1 MSKAL
6 LAAILC
12 VSCSTALAFMPKP
25 LLRAQPVAAA
35 STTSRAP
42 TTKMSFDLA
51 TTYITA
57 LHNHYYPTTCLQ
69 ALGLVSLGDVMAQ
82 CLETS
87 SGDGNGAPISLDWR
101 RTLRMGTL
109 GVIIGGLG
117 TATWLRYLEDQLPVI
132 ESHAAASF
140 VDLPLWLYEPV
151 LRAFE
156 LSGPEH
162 SVGLDTVADSL
173 LVVVKATLDVC
184 VWAPIANT
192 LYLAL
197 TPLSEGRGLASAAES
212 ISDNFIPVM
221 KSELKTFFPYN
232 LVAFALIPPLVRP
245 FTTGVLSMA
254 FSTYIS
260 WVTHLE
266 PKLAIALATAD
277 AQAQGERRTE
287 RRTEMARD
295 AMLVVAAMDAIDAM
309 RTDAA
314 RVVAAME
321 HTDAARRVVEAME
334 RIDAAAGRMDAIET
348 R

>member
-1 MSKAL
+1 MD
-6 LAAILC
+6 
-12 VSCSTALAFMPKP
+12 T
-25 LLRAQPVAAA
+25 
-35 STTSRAP
+35 
-42 TTKMSFDLA
+42 
-51 TTYITA
+51 
-57 LHNHYYPTTCLQ
+57 
-69 ALGLVSLGDVMAQ
+69 LGL
-82 CLETS
+82 
-87 SGDGNGAPISLDWR
+87 
-101 RTLRMGTL
+101 
-109 GVIIGGLG
+109 IIGGLG

-197 TPLSEGRGLASAAES
+197 TPLSEGRGFASAAES
-212 ISDNFIPVM
+212 IRDNFIPVM
-221 KSELKTFFPYN
+221 KSELRTFFPYN

-277 AQAQGERRTE
+277 ARGERRTE
-287 RRTEMARD
+287 RHPEMARD
-295 AMLVVAAMDAIDAM
+295 AMLMERRTDHRPEMARDAMLMVAAMDAIDAM
-309 RTDAA
+309 RADAA

-321 HTDAARRVVEAME
+321 HTDAAR
-334 RIDAAAGRMDAIET
+334 
-348 R
+348 

>member
-1 MSKAL
+1 MSKAF
-6 LAAILC
+6 LAAVLC
-12 VSCSTALAFMPKP
+12 VSCSTALAFIPKP

-35 STTSRAP
+35 LMPRAP

-69 ALGLVSLGDVMAQ
+69 ALALVSLGDVLAQ
-82 CLETS
+82 CLETTS
-87 SGDGNGAPISLDWR
+87 NGDDNGAPIPLDWR

-109 GVIIGGLG
+109 GLIIGGLG

-197 TPLSEGRGLASAAES
+197 TPLSEGRGFASAAES
-212 ISDNFIPVM
+212 IRDNFIPVM
-221 KSELKTFFPYN
+221 KSELRTFFPYN

-277 AQAQGERRTE
+277 ARGERRTE
-287 RRTEMARD
+287 RHPEMARD
-295 AMLVVAAMDAIDAM
+295 AMLMERRTDHRPEMARDAMLMVAAMDAIDAM
-309 RTDAA
+309 RADAA
-314 RVVAAME
+314 RVVEAME
-321 HTDAARRVVEAME
+321 HTDAAR
-334 RIDAAAGRMDAIET
+334 
-348 R
+348 